1 MRIQK
6 IEADNW
12 QQAIR
17 LVKEQMGPNALILS
31 TRRMLRKGGTLGL
44 FGRPFIEVTAALEDR
59 EGEEELPGKSTRQ
72 AAPLGATALSEQ
84 DNPLRKEIQEL
95 RTSLEHLRR
104 AVREDGAENSRR
116 DNFFQGAAVLASR
129 SEILKHPTLFEL
141 AQELKAQGV
150 ARLLIQECVG
160 QIGSALSET
169 QLQVPEYARHCLAA
183 LMRKLVPI
191 GGGLQIEEGRANA
204 VAFVGPTGVGKTTTV
219 AKLASH
225 FALVEKKRVAL
236 VTIDTYRVASAEQ
249 LQTYARLIGIP
260 LEVALGPASLGKLLD
275 KHRDKDLILID
286 TAGRSQR
293 NREHLR
299 ELAAFFQGRHAVE
312 THLVVAA
319 TTKDGEMEETIESFG
334 CIPVRRL
341 LLTKLDEALSF
352 GNLFNQAVYAKK
364 PLSYFTT
371 GQKVP
376 EDIEVASAERLI
388 DLILRFSGG
397 QDLHR
402 EGRGYGSSRK
412 PAFSHH

>member
-1 MRIQK
+1 
-6 IEADNW
+6 
-12 QQAIR
+12 
-17 LVKEQMGPNALILS
+17 
-31 TRRMLRKGGTLGL
+31 ML
-44 FGRPFIEVTAALEDR
+44 
-59 EGEEELPGKSTRQ
+59 
-72 AAPLGATALSEQ
+72 
-84 DNPLRKEIQEL
+84 
-95 RTSLEHLRR
+95 
-104 AVREDGAENSRR
+104 
-116 DNFFQGAAVLASR
+116 
-129 SEILKHPTLFEL
+129 
-141 AQELKAQGV
+141 
-150 ARLLIQECVG
+150 
-160 QIGSALSET
+160 
-169 QLQVPEYARHCLAA
+169 
-183 LMRKLVPI
+183 KLVPI
-191 GGGLQIEEGRANA
+191 GEGLQLGDGRTKA

-260 LEVALGPASLGKLLD
+260 LDVVLGPAALGKLLE
-275 KHRDKDLILID
+275 KHRDKDLVLID

-293 NREHLR
+293 NQEHLR
-299 ELAAFFQGRHAVE
+299 ELASFFQGRHAIE
-312 THLVVAA
+312 THLLVAA

-334 CIPVRRL
+334 CIPIRRL

-352 GNLFNQAVYAKK
+352 GNLFNQAVCAKK

-388 DLILRFSGG
+388 DLILRFSGP
-397 QDLHR
+397 QDLPR